1 MLTQMARSRLNRRRR
16 GRRPARTALRL
27 AGGACATA
35 ALIGLA
41 GAAQANT
48 SHAGWPPILRQNE
61 QINRTSANATMRG
74 KLGVHNELLGGNGND
89 TIYAGNIGDVL
100 WGDYMPG
107 NQSTTQV
114 DKMYG
119 GAGNDFFYASHGKNY
134 IYTGGGT
141 NVVHAHYGSGTITC
155 GSSTDIVYL
164 SHKSRPHYKLIGC
177 KHISYATQ
185 GS

>member
-1 MLTQMARSRLNRRRR
+1 VGVHRGRVARR
-16 GRRPARTALRL
+16 GRRL
-27 AGGACATA
+27 AAGLCAGA
-35 ALIGLA
+35 ALAGLA

-48 SHAGWPPILRQNE
+48 SHAGWPPILRQNI
-61 QINRTSANATMRG
+61 QINRTSANETIRG
-74 KLGVHNELLGGNGND
+74 HPGVHNELLGGNGND

-114 DKMYG
+114 DRLYG
-119 GAGNDFFYASHGKNY
+119 GAGNDFFYASHGANY

-141 NVVHAHYGSGTITC
+141 NVVHAHYGHGIISC
-155 GSSTDIVYL
+155 GSPTDIVYL